1 MRLRGRTSIARG
13 CVLVTMSIRKVSA
26 GDGYAYL
33 LRSVVR
39 GDGDRSAP
47 DRVTRYYLEAGT
59 PPGFWLG
66 SGLEALDPA
75 LAVTSPGGAPGD
87 GVPDIA
93 SLAEGDVVT
102 EDQLKLLIGGGRHPI
117 TGARLGRDYRTY
129 KPVAQR
135 IGERVAKLDR
145 WLTDDERAI
154 ETAAIESEEHRAGD
168 RHAVAGFDLT
178 FSAPKSVSV
187 LWALADANTQARI
200 VEAHHAAVR
209 ETLDLLERHV
219 AATRVGKDGIAQV
232 DVAGVIA
239 AAFDHWDSR
248 ANDPQLHTHVVVSNK
263 VKTLLDGNWR
273 TLDGQPLFAAAVA
286 LSAHYDAVLRDRLTG
301 TFGLTWERR
310 QRGADRNPQWEIDG
324 VGEDLIAEFSTRSTQ
339 INAATDVLVAE
350 YIARHGR
357 RPSRTMVGQL
367 RAQATLATRPEK
379 TLHSLHD
386 LTTGWRRRA
395 ARFLFALDGGDPVAF
410 ARRLS
415 TTGTTR
421 TYSADQVPD
430 DAIAKAAA
438 STLAVVS
445 DSKATWT
452 LWNLWAEASRQT
464 TGWRFTSA
472 ADREQVTGRIVA
484 LAEAGSILLTPGE
497 LAPTPATLRRP
508 DGTTT
513 LRPKHHTIFS
523 STAVWDAEQHLLD
536 LADDTTAPT
545 LHPGDVALATQHGRR
560 GRTLSGEQAS
570 AVEQIAASGRT
581 VDVLVGPAGAG
592 KTTTMRALVQA
603 WTRQYGHGSV
613 VGLAPSAA
621 AAAVLGHDIG
631 LRAETTA
638 KWLHDHT
645 STKPW
650 HDAELRRG
658 QLVIV
663 DEATLAGTHTL
674 NALATTAKRAGAKL
688 LLVGDP
694 AQLQAVDAGGAFA
707 MLVNAR
713 TDPPRLLELHRF
725 THSWEKSASLALRDG
740 RPEAVPA
747 YDDHG
752 RLHDGTTEEMSD
764 AAYTA
769 WHHDHTQGRA
779 TVLVADTNA
788 MVAELN
794 RRARADRILAGDVDP
809 SRAVALADGTEASE
823 GDFVITRRN
832 RRRLITLRGG
842 FVRNG
847 DRWQVT
853 HVRRDG
859 TVEARRVLPARRGSG
874 ASSRLGSSVVL
885 PAEYVAEHLDL
896 GYAVTAHRA
905 QGITVDT
912 AHVLVTAKTVRE
924 NLYVALTR
932 GRHAN
937 HVYVATDLPDDDH
950 TPPAEKQA
958 ARGIL
963 YRILAR
969 PGAELSAHQTR
980 QEELTKW
987 AGRDRLIAEYEYIA
1001 DIAQH
1006 SRWTELVTATLV
1018 TAGKLTDS
1026 ETWAAVATD
1035 AFGPLCRALR
1045 RAEALGHDV
1054 ERLLPKVAAQGTLL
1068 IADDVCAMLGA
1079 RLARASKKPGPGLV
1093 RFIAGEVPEALG
1105 PMPADYRR
1113 ALEERARLLSVT
1125 PAALFSGTEAEI
1137 LPAAQPLHDN
1147 DMARSSSSRSG
1158 ISL

>member
-1 MRLRGRTSIARG
+1 
-13 CVLVTMSIRKVSA
+13 MSIRKVSA

-75 LAVTSPGGAPGD
+75 LAVAAPEEVPGGRAA
-87 GVPDIA
+87 DIA
-93 SLAEGDVVT
+93 GIADGDMVT
-102 EDQLKLLIGGGRHPI
+102 EDQLKLLIGAGRHPI

-129 KPVAQR
+129 KPAAQR
-135 IGERVAKLDR
+135 IDERVAKLDR
-145 WLTDDERAI
+145 WLTDDERSI

-168 RHAVAGFDLT
+168 RHSVAGFDLT
-178 FSAPKSVSV
+178 FSVPKSVSV

-209 ETLDLLERHV
+209 ETLGLLERHV
-219 AATRVGKDGIAQV
+219 AATRVGKDGIAQA
-232 DVAGVIA
+232 DVAGIIA

-248 ANDPQLHTHVVVSNK
+248 TNDPQLHTHVVLSNK
-263 VKTLLDGNWR
+263 VMTLADGQWR
-273 TLDGQPLFAAAVA
+273 TLDGQLLFAAAVA

-301 TFGLTWERR
+301 TFGLAWERR
-310 QRGADRNPQWEIDG
+310 RRGADRNPQWEIDG
-324 VGEDLIAEFSTRSTQ
+324 VSEELIAEFSTRSTQ
-339 INAATDVLVAE
+339 INAATDVLIAQ

-357 RPSRTMVGQL
+357 RPSKTTVGQL

-386 LTTGWRRRA
+386 LTTTWRRRA
-395 ARFLFALDGGDPVAF
+395 ARLLPALDDGDPVAF
-410 ARRLS
+410 ARRL
-415 TTGTTR
+415 TTSGTAR
-421 TYSADQVPD
+421 THGADQVPD
-430 DAIAKAAA
+430 DALAKAAA
-438 STLAVVS
+438 STLATVS
-445 DSKATWT
+445 DSRATWT
-452 LWNLWAEASRQT
+452 HWNLWAEASRQT
-464 TGWRFTSA
+464 AGWRLTSA
-472 ADREQVTGRIVA
+472 ADREQVTARIVA
-484 LAEAGSILLTPGE
+484 LAEAGSVPLTPSE
-497 LAPTPATLRRP
+497 LAPTPTALRRP
-508 DGTTT
+508 DGTTM
-513 LRPKHHTIFS
+513 LRPKHHTVFS

-536 LADDTTAPT
+536 LAGETTAPT
-545 LHPGDVALATQHGRR
+545 LRPGDPAFAAQRPGR
-560 GRTLSGEQAS
+560 GRNLSREQAS
-570 AVEQIAASGRT
+570 AVGQVAASGRT

-592 KTTTMRALVQA
+592 KTTTMRALVRA
-603 WTRQYGHGSV
+603 WTSQHGRGSV
-613 VGLAPSAA
+613 VALAPSAA
-621 AAAVLGHDIG
+621 AAKVLGQDVG
-631 LRAETTA
+631 LHAETTA

-650 HDAELRRG
+650 YQVELRRG

-674 NALATTAKRAGAKL
+674 NALATAVERAGAKL

-725 THSWEKSASLALRDG
+725 THAWEKTASLALRDG

-747 YDDHG
+747 YDDQG
-752 RLHDGTTEEMSD
+752 RLHDGTTQEMAD

-769 WHHDHTQGRA
+769 WHHDHTAGLT

-794 RRARADRILAGDVDP
+794 RRARADRILAGEVDTG
-809 SRAVALADGTEASE
+809 RALALADGTEASE
-823 GDFVITRRN
+823 GDLVITRRN
-832 RRRLITLRGG
+832 RRRLVTARGG

-847 DRWQVT
+847 DRWQIT

-859 TVEARRVLPARRGSG
+859 SIDARRVLPSRRATST
-874 ASSRLGSSVVL
+874 SSRLGSSVIL
-885 PAEYVAEHLDL
+885 PAQYVAEHLNL

-912 AHVLVTAKTVRE
+912 AHVLVTTRTVRE

-937 HVYVATDLPDDDH
+937 HAYVATDLPDDDH
-950 TPPAEKQA
+950 TPPAENPT
-958 ARGIL
+958 ARAIL

-969 PGAELSAHQTR
+969 PGAELSAHETHR
-980 QEELTKW
+980 AEHEKW
-987 AGRDRLIAEYEYIA
+987 TGRDRLIAEYEHIA
-1001 DIAQH
+1001 DVAQRP
-1006 SRWTELVTATLV
+1006 RWIRLVTSALS
-1018 TAGKLTDS
+1018 TAGKLTPGEAD
-1026 ETWAAVATD
+1026 TAVMTD
-1035 AFGPLCRALR
+1035 AFGPMCRALR

-1054 ERLLPKVAAQGTLL
+1054 ETLLPRVAAQPGLL

-1079 RLARASKKPGPGLV
+1079 RLNRAARKPGTRDTHFVADG
-1093 RFIAGEVPEALG
+1093 VPEALG
-1105 PMPADYRR
+1105 AMTQDERA
-1113 ALEERARLLSVT
+1113 ALEERARVI
-1125 PAALFSGTEAEI
+1125 AALAERDAATVRPPPDSRGQVPSRA
-1137 LPAAQPLHDN
+1137 LPL
-1147 DMARSSSSRSG
+1147 RSG
-1158 ISL
+1158 RRDRAPLDL

>member
-1 MRLRGRTSIARG
+1 
-13 CVLVTMSIRKVSA
+13 MSIRKISA

-66 SGLEALDPA
+66 SGLEALDRA
-75 LAVTSPGGAPGD
+75 LALAAPEDVPGGGTADVTGIADGD
-87 GVPDIA
+87 M
-93 SLAEGDVVT
+93 VT
-102 EDQLKLLIGGGRHPI
+102 EDQLKLLIGAGRHPI
-117 TGARLGRDYRTY
+117 TSARLGRDYRTY
-129 KPVAQR
+129 KPAAQR
-135 IGERVAKLDR
+135 IDERVAKLDR
-145 WLTDDERAI
+145 WLTDDERSI

-168 RHAVAGFDLT
+168 RHSVAGFDLT
-178 FSAPKSVSV
+178 FSVPKSVSV

-209 ETLDLLERHV
+209 ETLALLERHV
-219 AATRVGKDGIAQV
+219 AATRLGKDGIAQAE
-232 DVAGVIA
+232 VAGIIA

-248 ANDPQLHTHVVVSNK
+248 ANDPQLHTHVVLSNK
-263 VKTLLDGNWR
+263 VKTLADGQWR
-273 TLDGQPLFAAAVA
+273 TLDGQILFAAVVA

-301 TFGLTWERR
+301 TFGLAWERR
-310 QRGADRNPQWEIDG
+310 RREADRNLQWEIDG

-339 INAATDVLVAE
+339 INAATDVLIAE

-357 RPSRTMVGQL
+357 RPSKTTVGQL

-386 LTTGWRRRA
+386 LTTTWRRRA
-395 ARFLFALDGGDPVAF
+395 ARLLPAVEGGDPVAF
-410 ARRLS
+410 ARRLT
-415 TTGTTR
+415 TTGTAR
-421 TYSADQVPD
+421 THSADQVPD
-430 DAIAKAAA
+430 GALAKAAA
-438 STLAVVS
+438 STLATVS

-452 LWNLWAEASRQT
+452 HWNLWAEASRQT
-464 TGWRFTSA
+464 TGWRLTSA
-472 ADREQVTGRIVA
+472 ADREQVTARIVS
-484 LAEAGSILLTPGE
+484 LAGARSIQLTPGE
-497 LAPTPATLRRP
+497 LAPTPPTLRRP
-508 DGTTT
+508 DGTTM
-513 LRPKHHTIFS
+513 LRPKHHVIFS

-545 LHPGDVALATQHGRR
+545 LHPADVALAVERPCR
-560 GRTLSGEQAS
+560 GRGLSSEQAS
-570 AVEQIAASGRT
+570 AVGQIAASGRT

-603 WTRQYGHGSV
+603 WTGQHGHGSV

-621 AAAVLGHDIG
+621 AAKVLGHDVG
-631 LRAETTA
+631 LHAETTA

-645 STKPW
+645 STTPW
-650 HDAELRRG
+650 NHADLRRG
-658 QLVIV
+658 RLVIV

-674 NALATTAKRAGAKL
+674 NALATAAKRAGAKL

-707 MLVNAR
+707 MLVNTRA
-713 TDPPRLLELHRF
+713 DPPHLLELHRF
-725 THSWEKSASLALRDG
+725 THAWEKTASLALRDG
-740 RPEAVPA
+740 RPEAIPA
-747 YDDHG
+747 YDEHG
-752 RLHDGTTEEMSD
+752 RLHDGTTDEMAD

-769 WHHDHTQGRA
+769 WHHDHTTGRA

-809 SRAVALADGTEASE
+809 RRAVALADGTEASE
-823 GDFVITRRN
+823 GDVVITRRN
-832 RRRLITLRGG
+832 RRRLVTVRGG

-847 DRWQVT
+847 DRWQIT

-859 TVEARRVLPARRGSG
+859 SIEARRILPARRGSG
-874 ASSRLGSSVVL
+874 ATRLGSSVIL
-885 PAEYVAEHLDL
+885 PAQYVAEHLDL

-937 HVYVATDLPDDDH
+937 HAYVATDLPDDDH
-950 TPPAEKQA
+950 TPPAEELT

-963 YRILAR
+963 YRVLAR
-969 PGAELSAHQTR
+969 PGAELSAHATHQTE
-980 QEELTKW
+980 QEKW
-987 AGRDRLIAEYEYIA
+987 TGLDRLIAEYEHIA
-1001 DIAQH
+1001 DVAQQP
-1006 SRWTELVTATLV
+1006 RWTRLVTTTLT
-1018 TAGKLTDS
+1018 TAGKLTDA
-1026 ETWAAVATD
+1026 EAAAALETD
-1035 AFGPLCRALR
+1035 AFGPLCRKLR

-1054 ERLLPKVAAQGTLL
+1054 ETLLPKVAAQGTLL

-1079 RLARASKKPGPGLV
+1079 RLARAARKPGPGANYFV
-1093 RFIAGEVPEALG
+1093 AGSVPVALG
-1105 PMPADYRR
+1105 PMTDDERD
-1113 ALEERARLLSVT
+1113 ALQQRARIIEALAQAERD
-1125 PAALFSGTEAEI
+1125 PATTRPCSQAHDPVTEAG
-1137 LPAAQPLHDN
+1137 
-1147 DMARSSSSRSG
+1147 RTSSRPTG
-1158 ISL
+1158 HVLTM